1 MNTRLPMFDK
11 FILPASPCQE
21 LLERHQILRSH
32 FKLDPMG
39 VASVVVPHMSEFQFE
54 HKVMDMERA
63 GAGEAMAALQ
73 AAAEFCFDLLT
84 GPLIQFTTICTGKET
99 HLVMANMHHAITDGW
114 SMIIL
119 LEELSV
125 VYKALKSST
134 VVALTPLPVQYF
146 DYAVRWLMMLFRKR

>member
-1 MNTRLPMFDK
+1 
-11 FILPASPCQE
+11 
-21 LLERHQILRSH
+21 
-32 FKLDPMG
+32 
-39 VASVVVPHMSEFQFE
+39 
-54 HKVMDMERA
+54 
-63 GAGEAMAALQ
+63 
-73 AAAEFCFDLLT
+73 
-84 GPLIQFTTICTGKET
+84 
-99 HLVMANMHHAITDGW
+99 MANMHHAITDGW